1 MPWSVYKQRREREP
15 FPLSGVE
22 STVSQSSH
30 RASAATASAAV
41 AEDDAAGFESIE
53 MHARLFLLV
62 TREHSSLRPTDD
74 DDSPAAFKSMAG
86 QRGRNGYRNFR
97 IAIVNYG
104 QRFQEINRS
113 SD

>member
-1 MPWSVYKQRREREP
+1 MNRSPFQASKVP
-15 FPLSGVE
+15 FPSPA
-22 STVSQSSH
+22 
-30 RASAATASAAV
+30 ASAATAAVAAV

-74 DDSPAAFKSMAG
+74 DNSPAAFKSMAG
-86 QRGRNGYRNFR
+86 QRGRNGHRNFR

-104 QRFQEINRS
+104 QRSQKMNRS